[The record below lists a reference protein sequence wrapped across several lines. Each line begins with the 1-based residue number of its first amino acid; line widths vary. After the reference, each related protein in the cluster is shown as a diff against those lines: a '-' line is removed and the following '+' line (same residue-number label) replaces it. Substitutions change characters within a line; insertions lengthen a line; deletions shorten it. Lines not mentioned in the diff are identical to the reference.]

1 MNSANNSSINAIKSY
16 VEQTTPADEALAAAA
31 EAAREFGLLVPDA
44 VTAELL
50 RFLAANTAGRAA
62 LGGHTPTGIIMSPA
76 CGLLG
81 SHLFRGFY
89 AAAATQAHLTCIEP
103 EVQHQQLAKNAFKQ
117 IGITSNGFRFL
128 PSHPLDVIGRL
139 ASTSYDL
146 AIAECAVEDIEAT
159 VAATLPTLRSGGV
172 LLLLDTLL
180 DGTLADA
187 ERTDRQSICAR
198 EADEY
203 ITSLAGVTA
212 ARLPVGAGA
221 TIITKH

>member
-1 MNSANNSSINAIKSY
+1 
-16 VEQTTPADEALAAAA
+16 
-31 EAAREFGLLVPDA
+31 
-44 VTAELL
+44 
-50 RFLAANTAGRAA
+50 
-62 LGGHTPTGIIMSPA
+62 
-76 CGLLG
+76 
-81 SHLFRGFY
+81 
-89 AAAATQAHLTCIEP
+89 
-103 EVQHQQLAKNAFKQ
+103 FKQ
-117 IGITSNGFRFL
+117 IGIASNGFRFL

-146 AIAECAVEDIEAT
+146 AIAECAVENIEAT

-172 LLLLDTLL
+172 LLLLGTLL

-198 EADEY
+198 EADQY

-221 TIITKH
+221 TIITKHYSPLRPHCYLLSAGGSVRAGASWANSALPRTQSAGING